1 MKKVVLYDSFQ
12 FGKGKML
19 KLHMEKIQDIKEE
32 IERVILVSV
41 NTNDEKETIESLD
54 ELEELLKA
62 IPIIYFG
69 FVISDKRADLL
80 TVSMALGIGFA
91 ILENCY
97 ILVANLD
104 QTSIIWA
111 FTRGFSSALLHVGTW
126 HIVSNIT
133 ATLIVGWAV
142 ESQLGTAKTALCYIG
157 ATFVSGLYMAFVYKL
172 HEGEGA
178 STGIYGLIAVFVM
191 LAIKNGTVFFSPVPA
206 IALIVL
212 AIYTIGGM
220 LVGKATAFE
229 HISGFVGGLLMGLVF
244 VVLM

>member
-1 MKKVVLYDSFQ
+1 MIGFEYLN
-12 FGKGKML
+12 
-19 KLHMEKIQDIKEE
+19 KID
-32 IERVILVSV
+32 
-41 NTNDEKETIESLD
+41 
-54 ELEELLKA
+54 
-62 IPIIYFG
+62 IPIFTITFCAIILIIYILDNFL
-69 FVISDKRADLL
+69 IIPATE
-80 TVSMALGIGFA
+80 TVSLKEKLWSGHNKGHINHALHLSEKKIKSGQVWR
-91 ILENCY
+91 
-97 ILVANLD
+97 LV
-104 QTSIIWA
+104 
-111 FTRGFSSALLHVGTW
+111 SSALLHVGTW

-142 ESQLGTAKTALCYIG
+142 ESQLGLAKTAFCYIG

-229 HISGFVGGLLMGLVF
+229 HISGFAGGLLMGAVSIFL
-244 VVLM
+244 L